1 MKNTI
6 LLDRRITMHKAIS
19 NYKITKRKHGRYYVR
34 LQDRGEIT
42 HIYGKTKAELQ
53 FKLEI
58 KLDELNTLDRRRT
71 EQAFPPRNTTLA
83 NWAHLCLNTFCASSI
98 SGNTYV
104 GYQRYIRLHF
114 VKLADTPISKIT
126 NFMVQQRINDI
137 SQLGGKD
144 GMSEAYLTRVK
155 VFLHMVF
162 NYAVQN
168 NLIVVNPTLVVKIPK
183 TGLNE
188 NRALPRRK
196 NCAY

>member
-6 LLDRRITMHKAIS
+6 LLDRRITMHRAII
-19 NYKITKRKHGRYYVR
+19 NYKITKRKDGRYYVR
-34 LQDRGEIT
+34 IRDKGDVT
-42 HIYGKTKAELQ
+42 HIYGKTKAEVKS
-53 FKLEI
+53 KLEI
-58 KLDELNTLDRRRT
+58 KIEELNTLDRRRT
-71 EQAFPPRNTTLA
+71 EQSFPTRNITLA

-98 SGNTYV
+98 SGNTDV
-104 GYQRYIRLHF
+104 GYERYIRLHF
-114 VKLADTPISKIT
+114 GELADTPISKIT
-126 NFMVQQRINDI
+126 NFMVQQHINDL

-168 NLIVVNPTLVVKIPK
+168 NLIVVNPTLGVKIPK

-188 NRALPRRK
+188 NRSLTKEEELR
-196 NCAY
+196 